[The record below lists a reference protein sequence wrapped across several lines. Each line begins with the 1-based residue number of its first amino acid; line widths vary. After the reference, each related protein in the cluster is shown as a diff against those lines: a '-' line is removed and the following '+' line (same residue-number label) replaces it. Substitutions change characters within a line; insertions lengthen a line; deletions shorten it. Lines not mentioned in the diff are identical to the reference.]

1 MQPRPLNR
9 RSFHFGGGNKENRV
23 SFIRSLFGPSTHEV
37 WQQLSTEMGARFVD
51 GGFWKGDKVQ
61 ATHGPWTITL
71 DTYTVS
77 NGKTSTTYTRMR
89 APFVDP
95 EGFRFTV
102 YRKGIFSDI
111 GKRLG
116 MQDIE
121 IGDQAF
127 DQSFILKSNQESKLR
142 ELLASSKIL
151 DLIGQQPQIYF
162 SVKDDEG
169 FFHSSFPEGVD
180 ELYFQVVGVI
190 KDVERLKLLYDLF
203 AETLDQLCRI
213 GSATQIA
220 PNVTL

>member
-1 MQPRPLNR
+1 MTFL
-9 RSFHFGGGNKENRV
+9 
-23 SFIRSLFGPSTHEV
+23 RSLFGPSTEEI
-37 WQQLSTEMGARFVD
+37 WRQLCTEIGAQYVE
-51 GGFWKGDKVQ
+51 GGFWNGDKVQ

-77 NGKTSTTYTRMR
+77 TGKSSTTYTRMR

-111 GKRLG
+111 GKWFG

-121 IGDQAF
+121 IGDEAF
-127 DQSFILKSNQESKLR
+127 DRDFILKSSEESKLR
-142 ELLASSKIL
+142 ELLGSPKIR
-151 DLIGQQPQIYF
+151 DLISRQPDIYF
-162 SVKDDEG
+162 AVKGDEG
-169 FFHSSFPEGVD
+169 FFRSSFPEGVD

-190 KDVERLKLLYDLF
+190 KDVERLKLLYTLF

-213 GSATQIA
+213 GSASDEA
-220 PNVTL
+220 PNVSL